1 MSDFFMRCDT
11 PHPQAF
17 SMLDTGHVFLLLVSL
32 LVLSLLLF
40 WTAHA
45 PKRTQRRLLYAAGV
59 LVPLLELSHSV
70 WMYLTG
76 TTRLVQLLPL
86 HLCGLQSLFIPLS
99 IFTRFS
105 VFKDFVFATSLLG
118 GIFGTV
124 LPAGVADYYLL
135 FSFQTI
141 QTIMLHGLL
150 IYVPLAQILS
160 GRHRPDLRRFHHV
173 LCLFLAV
180 VFVVGFI
187 DFHFDQNYMF
197 IYVPL
202 AQILSGR
209 HRPDLRRFH
218 HVLCLFLAVVFV
230 VGFIDFHFDQNYMFL
245 FAPPEGTPLVWVFDA
260 FGRQIYLLVTFLL
273 LSCASVLVHLPFC
286 RRAALPVHSHQHN

>member
-99 IFTRFS
+99 IFTHFS

-118 GIFGTV
+118 GIFGTL
-124 LPAGVADYYLL
+124 LPAGIADYYPL

-150 IYVPLAQILS
+150 
-160 GRHRPDLRRFHHV
+160 
-173 LCLFLAV
+173 
-180 VFVVGFI
+180 
-187 DFHFDQNYMF
+187 

>member
-1 MSDFFMRCDT
+1 MLLIISEIFVYSDHLLISSVLRIEPLPREDKTPQNDTFSTFAALFNSFITHSTTYHAILVFMLKYDHVRSYVMSNFFMHATHHTRKPFPCWIPGMYSFCWCPCWCTLCCCSGLHTHRSAHSAAYCMRPVCSFSLRTLALGLDVPDRHHT
-11 PHPQAF
+11 PCPAA
-17 SMLDTGHVFLLLVSL
+17 SPASVRSAKSVYPALDL
-32 LVLSLLLF
+32 
-40 WTAHA
+40 HA
-45 PKRTQRRLLYAAGV
+45 
-59 LVPLLELSHSV
+59 
-70 WMYLTG
+70 
-76 TTRLVQLLPL
+76 
-86 HLCGLQSLFIPLS
+86 IP
-99 IFTRFS
+99 

-124 LPAGVADYYLL
+124 LPAGVADYYPL

-197 IYVPL
+197 
-202 AQILSGR
+202 
-209 HRPDLRRFH
+209 
-218 HVLCLFLAVVFV
+218 
-230 VGFIDFHFDQNYMFL
+230 L
-245 FAPPEGTPLVWVFDA
+245 FAPPEGTPLV
-260 FGRQIYLLVTFLL
+260 LVL
-273 LSCASVLVHLPFC
+273 
-286 RRAALPVHSHQHN
+286 